1 MLHNEKSQ
9 YLKDTILKAI
19 DDHVITKAEY
29 DKIIYLA
36 TEDGIIDKQEQVL
49 LGELQDMIEHKF
61 VKIVP

>member
-36 TEDGIIDKQEQVL
+36 IEDGIIDKQEQVL
-49 LGELQDMIEHKF
+49 LRELQDMIEHKF
-61 VKIVP
+61 VKIIP

>member
-36 TEDGIIDKQEQVL
+36 TEDGIIDKQEQIL